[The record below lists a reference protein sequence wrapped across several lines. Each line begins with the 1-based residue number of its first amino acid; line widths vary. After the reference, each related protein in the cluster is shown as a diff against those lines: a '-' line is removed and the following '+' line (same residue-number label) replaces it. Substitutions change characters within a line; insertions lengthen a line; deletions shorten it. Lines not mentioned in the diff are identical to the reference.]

1 MGRGCDY
8 KEAWKKPL
16 GADGGGG
23 DITVYIGQNSS
34 NYTFRSMNFIV
45 YKLYLN

>member
-1 MGRGCDY
+1 MWLQRGM
-8 KEAWKKPL
+8 KKPL

-23 DITVYIGQNSS
+23 DMTVYICQNSS
-34 NYTFRSMNFIV
+34 DYTLRSMNFLV

>member
-1 MGRGCDY
+1 MTTKRHE
-8 KEAWKKPL
+8 KTF

-23 DITVYIGQNSS
+23 GDMTVYICQNSS
-34 NYTFRSMNFIV
+34 NYTLRSMNFIV